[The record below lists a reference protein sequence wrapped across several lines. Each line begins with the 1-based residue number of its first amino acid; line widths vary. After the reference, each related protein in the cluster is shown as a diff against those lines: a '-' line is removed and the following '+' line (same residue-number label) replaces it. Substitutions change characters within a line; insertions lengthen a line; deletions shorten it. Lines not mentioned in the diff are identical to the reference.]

1 MNQKDKEAGAEAAAP
16 RPQVRP
22 QPVRDEILAY
32 LTKPRHAYEIAA
44 HTGRRTATITGHM
57 QAMMRLKLVERVAYG
72 VYARAGTQDASPPSA
87 ALVRPHPTRERILA
101 FLTEPRHVDDIAAHL
116 DKPRGSV
123 APQLR
128 AMIDHGLVRRVRQ
141 SVFDR
146 AHPNLLAPSDNRE
159 FVAAA

>member
-1 MNQKDKEAGAEAAAP
+1 MNRKDKKARKEAAP

-22 QPVRDEILAY
+22 QPVRDDILAY

-57 QAMMRLKLVERVAYG
+57 QAMLRLKLVERVAYG
-72 VYARAGTQDASPPSA
+72 VYARAGTLDASPPPA

-101 FLTEPRHVDDIAAHL
+101 FLTEPRHVSDIAAHL
-116 DKPRGSV
+116 DRPRGSV

-128 AMIDHGLVRRVRQ
+128 AMIDHGLVRRVRR

-146 AHPNLLAPSDNRE
+146 AHPDLLAPSDNQE